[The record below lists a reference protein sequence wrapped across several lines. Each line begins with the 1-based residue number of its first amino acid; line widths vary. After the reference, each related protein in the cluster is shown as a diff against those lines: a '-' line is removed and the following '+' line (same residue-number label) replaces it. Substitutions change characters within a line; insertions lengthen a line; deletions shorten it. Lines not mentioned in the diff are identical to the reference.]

1 MCVINM
7 NLIYAY
13 VHLYVDTHLLDCN
26 TKCVYCCEFWCNT
39 VLRYWSQEMEEM
51 AKGKLFYKEHMSY

>member
-1 MCVINM
+1 M

-13 VHLYVDTHLLDCN
+13 VYLYVDTHLLDCN

-51 AKGKLFYKEHMSY
+51 AKGKFFYKET

>member
-1 MCVINM
+1 M

-13 VHLYVDTHLLDCN
+13 VYFYIDMHLLDCN
-26 TKCVYCCEFWCNT
+26 TKCEFWCNK

-51 AKGKLFYKEHMSY
+51 VKKTLLKRAHELLI